1 MANSVQPVRGT
12 RDYLPHEVKVRDA
25 IKSIILRS
33 YENNGFSKIQTPIL
47 EDIDRL
53 DKSEGGENLNMIFRI
68 LKRGQKLDLDKEGLT
83 EKDLADLGLRFDLT
97 LPLCRYFANNRA
109 NLRLPFKVIQ
119 IGQVFRAERPQKG
132 RLRQFY
138 QCDIDIIG
146 DPSPEAEIELIHT
159 TAKTLMELGF
169 DDFTVR
175 INDRR
180 ILFDMIAFIGF
191 PSEDVLSV
199 CISFDKLDKVGIE
212 GVKEELIEKGFAL
225 AAIDRF
231 IEAIETS
238 NSRGVSAMA
247 DYCTDQG
254 VVEQLEYIIDSV
266 RELGQDKY
274 KIEYDKS
281 LVRGMGYYTGTIF
294 EIVSPRFNS
303 SIAGGGRYDKMI
315 GKMIGEDYPAVGFS
329 IGFERI
335 AEILLN
341 SEDMKFIF
349 DEKRLALLYEKEDS
363 FVRVVQKADEL
374 REKGY
379 DVCTMVKAKKL
390 GKQFAS
396 LEAEGYGYALI
407 FGQDEIKTLSAHKE

>member
-180 ILFDMIAFIGF
+180 ILFDMIAFAGF
-191 PSEDVLSV
+191 PPEDVLSV
-199 CISFDKLDKVGIE
+199 CISFDKLDKIGIE
-212 GVKEELIEKGFAL
+212 GVKEELIKKGFAL

-281 LVRGMGYYTGTIF
+281 LVRG
-294 EIVSPRFNS
+294 
-303 SIAGGGRYDKMI
+303 
-315 GKMIGEDYPAVGFS
+315 
-329 IGFERI
+329 
-335 AEILLN
+335 
-341 SEDMKFIF
+341 
-349 DEKRLALLYEKEDS
+349 
-363 FVRVVQKADEL
+363 
-374 REKGY
+374 
-379 DVCTMVKAKKL
+379 
-390 GKQFAS
+390 
-396 LEAEGYGYALI
+396 
-407 FGQDEIKTLSAHKE
+407 